1 MNPTENNLPRST
13 TLPMLLAMNRR
24 GLNIY
29 PGTADPV
36 VVAGNRRRNKAARKA
51 RRMFRRSNA
60 RKGVR

>member
-1 MNPTENNLPRST
+1 MIQPNNLPRST
-13 TLPMLLAMNRR
+13 SLGMLIAMNLR

-36 VVAGNRRRNKAARKA
+36 RVARDRAKNKRARKA
-51 RRMFRRSNA
+51 RRTFRQANA